1 MTNPYLQYVEA
12 LINAERKASEL
23 PLGAFAVP
31 PRPSPPA
38 DAPTALMFSP
48 HPDDECIVGT
58 LPLRLMRE
66 CGVRTVNVAVTL
78 GSRKDRRAERRNEL
92 RNACSFLG
100 FELVDLC
107 EEGLEHVN
115 EAGRTNDPSAWA
127 DKVARVQA
135 VLEQWR
141 PRAVFMP
148 HREDWNSTHEGTHW
162 LVMDALAQMSK
173 AFECTIVETEFWHP
187 IRNPNLMIEAAPER
201 VAEQVAATTFHVGEV
216 RRNPYHLSLPAWM
229 RDNVRRGAEIVGG
242 QGGDAPA
249 FEFAILYR
257 TSVWQGGE
265 QHPPDPPRRVVGAND
280 CPQLPGPS

>member
-1 MTNPYLQYVEA
+1 MTNPYLQFVET
-12 LINAERKASEL
+12 LIRAEREASEL
-23 PLGAFAVP
+23 PLGTLAP
-31 PRPSPPA
+31 PARPAPPA
-38 DAPTALMFSP
+38 DAPVALMFSP

-78 GSRKDRRAERRNEL
+78 GSRKDRRAARLAEL

-100 FELVDLC
+100 VELVNLC
-107 EEGLEHVN
+107 AEGLEHVN
-115 EAGRTNDPSAWA
+115 ETGRTNEPSAWA
-127 DKVARVQA
+127 DKVALVQS

-148 HREDWNSTHEGTHW
+148 HREDWNSTHEGTHC
-162 LVMDALAQMSK
+162 LVMDALTRMPDS
-173 AFECTIVETEFWHP
+173 FECATVETEFWHP
-187 IRNPNLMIEAAPER
+187 IRHPNLMIEVAPDL

-242 QGGDAPA
+242 QGGDAPE

-257 TSVWQGGE
+257 YSLWSGGE
-265 QHPPDPPRRVVGAND
+265 QHPAEPPTRIVGAND
-280 CPQLPGPS
+280 RPEFPALS